1 MPTAPT
7 EADPLTAVQMG
18 INGLKVRPQ
27 RYEFKIIP
35 SYQIFFVGDIYSF
48 NMCVCIIIYHI
59 PYVNIFLFLYFLLKI
74 TAHTTTMQYKQ

>member
-27 RYEFKIIP
+27 SEFKIP
-35 SYQIFFVGDIYSF
+35 SCQHFF
-48 NMCVCIIIYHI
+48 CW
-59 PYVNIFLFLYFLLKI
+59 
-74 TAHTTTMQYKQ
+74 

>member
-27 RYEFKIIP
+27 RYEFKIP
-35 SYQIFFVGDIYSF
+35 SYHHFFVGDITVSI
-48 NMCVCIIIYHI
+48 CVSISYH
-59 PYVNIFLFLYFLLKI
+59 NILNLSY
-74 TAHTTTMQYKQ
+74 

>member
-27 RYEFKIIP
+27 RYEFKIP
-35 SYQIFFVGDIYSF
+35 SCQHFCCWWYVQFITSASF
-48 NMCVCIIIYHI
+48 LC
-59 PYVNIFLFLYFLLKI
+59 FKQLLVSSLEG
-74 TAHTTTMQYKQ
+74 